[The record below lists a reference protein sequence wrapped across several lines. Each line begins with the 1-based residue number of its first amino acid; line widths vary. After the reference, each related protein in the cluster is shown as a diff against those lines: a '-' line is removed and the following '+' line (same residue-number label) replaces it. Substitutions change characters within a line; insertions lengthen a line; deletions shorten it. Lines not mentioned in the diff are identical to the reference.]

1 MMDLE
6 LPLFATRAEL
16 YSDSVQREMA
26 RTFPPSAADGLFAAS
41 RTVALD
47 ADGDVLLEAEH
58 QVWFWTASDILRM
71 PPAIIEDASALARAG
86 AANFLSFEQAI
97 FAHEIGLAVGRM
109 HNDWAPGD
117 EFHALCHPAGLIV
130 LRKAHGMALTAGIKR
145 YSASNP
151 GPAMESCAAVV
162 LDKGLSNHATLEALT
177 LFEHFLELYLRRIG
191 ENFRHQLKEILNEDV
206 HLKPRLQLQ

>member
-1 MMDLE
+1 MKDLE

-16 YSDSVQREMA
+16 YTDSIRRELA
-26 RTFPPSAADGLFAAS
+26 RTFPSGDADGLFATS
-41 RTVALD
+41 RTITMD
-47 ADGDVLLEAEH
+47 TDNNPLLEPEH

-71 PPAIIEDASALARAG
+71 PPAIIEDATLLARAG
-86 AANFLSFEQAI
+86 AANFLSFEQAN
-97 FAHEIGLAVGRM
+97 FAYEAGVAVGRM

-130 LRKAHGMALTAGIKR
+130 LRKTHGQALTAGLSR
-145 YSASNP
+145 YSTCDLEPVMA
-151 GPAMESCAAVV
+151 SCAGIV
-162 LDKGLSNHATLEALT
+162 LDERLSNHATLEALT

-191 ENFRHQLKEILNEDV
+191 QGFRYELKDILNEDV